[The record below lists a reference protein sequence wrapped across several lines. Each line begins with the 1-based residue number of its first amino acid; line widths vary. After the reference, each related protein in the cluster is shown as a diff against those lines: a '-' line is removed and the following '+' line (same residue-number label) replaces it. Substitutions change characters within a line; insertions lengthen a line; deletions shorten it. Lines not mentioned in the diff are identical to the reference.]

1 MKKEI
6 VLGLKEILITVI
18 MFIGMAIS
26 SVIVGFNTSQSSN
39 NSISP
44 ILIFCFLNTIIL
56 TVYIINSKMRGL
68 KLIGTTFII
77 FWGIQYFMTQI
88 ETLYFDS
95 AVKMPL
101 FDILQV
107 VFIGA
112 ISITISSLFAVLILG
127 KFKKKHTLFDTRNNV
142 KLQFAKLLPN
152 IAILSFCYVIIYFL
166 FGYFV
171 AWQFPD
177 VREYY
182 TGSTVMLNFFQ
193 HMTNQIQSDPILPLF
208 QLLRGMLWSGLALII
223 ITSLNTKGWK
233 TYIINGLLFS
243 IPITSLL
250 MLPNAYMPLPVR
262 LGHSFEL
269 LTSMFTFGVLSV
281 IIFKN
286 EHLNQ
291 VETRYLQTQRWAQ
304 ENLLKK

>member
-6 VLGLKEILITVI
+6 ILGLKEILITVI

-39 NSISP
+39 NSITP
-44 ILIFCFLNTIIL
+44 LLIFCFLNTIIL

-107 VFIGA
+107 VFMGT
-112 ISITISSLFAVLILG
+112 ISIAISSLFAVLILG
-127 KFKKKHTLFDTRNNV
+127 KFKKEHTPCDEKNNV
-142 KLQFAKLLPN
+142 KVQFAKLLPN
-152 IAILSFCYVIIYFL
+152 ITILSFCYVIIYFL

-177 VREYY
+177 VRKYY
-182 TGSTVMLNFFQ
+182 TGSTVIVNFIQ
-193 HMTNQIQSDPILPLF
+193 QMTNQFQSDPILPLF
-208 QLLRGMLWSGLALII
+208 QLFRGILWSGLSLII

-233 TYIINGLLFS
+233 TYIITGLLFS
-243 IPITSLL
+243 ILITSLL
-250 MLPNAYMPLPVR
+250 MLPNAYMPAPVR
-262 LGHSFEL
+262 LGHSLEL
-269 LTSMFTFGVLSV
+269 FTSMFTFGILSV

-286 EHLNQ
+286 KYLNQ
-291 VETRYLQTQRWAQ
+291 VERDLRTQ
-304 ENLLKK
+304 